1 MKKPMYTAIH
11 AIYHRPSSGCE
22 FFEYEEAEGYYLAKC
37 KVLGRYLTKDAA
49 IKCENYWRTCPYRK
63 IGLQM
68 MEVEETTS

>member
-49 IKCENYWRTCPYRK
+49 IK
-63 IGLQM
+63 
-68 MEVEETTS
+68 